1 MKLNRRILR
10 KMILQE
16 LTLRG
21 GKWSAGDSPEKTL
34 KLRSPLNLPPLD
46 IDDDTEMID
55 RSDDTTDL
63 DFGRPADM
71 YLDDTAEP
79 TDPEGWDDFW
89 NEMQN
94 APTEKIEPPWQPT
107 PTPRQ
112 DLRSRKQE
120 YLMQPDEEQDT
131 EVETE
136 AWEDDPEAGL
146 RSVKTGEGEYLA
158 SHVRGDVK
166 SKAHQLSPEELREHI
181 RRMIIRQLLAGK

>member
-46 IDDDTEMID
+46 IDDDTKLLDI
-55 RSDDTTDL
+55 DDTTDL
-63 DFGRPADM
+63 DWDKPADM
-71 YLDDTAEP
+71 YLDDP
-79 TDPEGWDDFW
+79 TEPEGW
-89 NEMQN
+89 NEWDVDAQ
-94 APTEKIEPPWQPT
+94 TEKIEPSWQPT

-112 DLRSRKQE
+112 DLRTRKQE

-146 RSVKTGEGEYLA
+146 RSVETGEGEYLA
-158 SHVRGDVK
+158 PYVRGDVE
-166 SKAHQLSPEELREHI
+166 SKARQLAPEALREHI
-181 RRMIIRQLLAGK
+181 RRTIIRHLRAGK